1 MGGMRAGLT
10 AVLVALVASQAT
22 TGAVQTSVDYAA
34 IDEALTL
41 ARVSS
46 DTARAR
52 FHDAY
57 RLIAARAPVDYVE
70 VVSPFRR
77 IVIAA
82 QQKAAAGDR
91 SFGQRQALDMLRNAG
106 GQIDMYVEMTFNP
119 QNTYIGVP
127 DYEVVLA
134 GRGNARIG
142 PRSIDRLS
150 RWTPR
155 VDGLPAAVPAGG
167 GSGPARG
174 PLVGATLIARFDL
187 QSLDPEGSYDLV
199 VSERGDELAAV
210 RLDLSRLR

>member
-1 MGGMRAGLT
+1 YTMGDMRAGLT
-10 AVLVALVASQAT
+10 AVLVALVASQTT

-57 RLIAARAPVDYVE
+57 RLIAARAPVDFLE

-91 SFGQRQALDMLRNAG
+91 SFGQRQALDLLRNAG
-106 GQIDMYVEMTFNP
+106 
-119 QNTYIGVP
+119 
-127 DYEVVLA
+127 
-134 GRGNARIG
+134 
-142 PRSIDRLS
+142 
-150 RWTPR
+150 
-155 VDGLPAAVPAGG
+155 
-167 GSGPARG
+167 
-174 PLVGATLIARFDL
+174 
-187 QSLDPEGSYDLV
+187 
-199 VSERGDELAAV
+199 
-210 RLDLSRLR
+210 